1 MQFASLQNQKKNNN
15 KFKTKKLEVSENQT
29 VWKSNNQGI
38 KEETFIQTDR
48 RDKDGQQELRGYIA
62 WQQTRWTRWQLV
74 DWEGP
79 HLWQISWEA
88 QVGSETDYT
97 TQGSSAGK

>member
-38 KEETFIQTDR
+38 KEETFIRTGR
-48 RDKDGQQELRGYIA
+48 RGGDGQLHGGDWWQSGGWRTWQGGGLQTGQSHVLVQINQE
-62 WQQTRWTRWQLV
+62 
-74 DWEGP
+74 E
-79 HLWQISWEA
+79 
-88 QVGSETDYT
+88 
-97 TQGSSAGK
+97 